1 MEGTSIVHY
10 MTLQP
15 LSSELIEVDP
25 VEKLK
30 LKLSD
35 LGCRLI
41 LKMVFFDNFI
51 HGDLHPGIYLQLKAN
66 AIR

>member
-1 MEGTSIVHY
+1 MEGSSIVNY
-10 MTLQP
+10 MSLQSDENQ
-15 LSSELIEVDP
+15 LVEGNIDP
-25 VEKLK
+25 VTKLK

-51 HGDLHPGIYLQLKAN
+51 HGDLHPGRLIYAPST
-66 AIR
+66 